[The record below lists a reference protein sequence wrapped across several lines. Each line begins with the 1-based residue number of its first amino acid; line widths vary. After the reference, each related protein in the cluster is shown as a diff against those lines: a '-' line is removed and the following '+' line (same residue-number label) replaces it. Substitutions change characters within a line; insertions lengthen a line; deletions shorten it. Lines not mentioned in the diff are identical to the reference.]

1 MYWGNFVNGKFDG
14 EGILMYTANDVHKR
28 VKYQGHWKDG
38 QREGHGTLRFKDGTE
53 FVGDFKH
60 DQFHGHGT
68 FTLIGENQSNFYN
81 EHWTNLHDRCL
92 GYSFVQDVEI
102 ETALKRW
109 LDNEIPPNGETY
121 EGRWENGCGEGIV
134 VRTSSEGKSI
144 STQKYSKGDLVNER
158 IWDSD
163 SSSSE
168 DEDYGACS
176 DSAPVYPN
184 PAYYHE
190 VCSNRCG
197 YYSDI
202 CNP

>member
-1 MYWGNFVNGKFDG
+1 MDY
-14 EGILMYTANDVHKR
+14 
-28 VKYQGHWKDG
+28 
-38 QREGHGTLRFKDGTE
+38 
-53 FVGDFKH
+53 
-60 DQFHGHGT
+60 FHGH
-68 FTLIGENQSNFYN
+68 
-81 EHWTNLHDRCL
+81 WDRD
-92 GYSFVQDVEI
+92 VQDVEI

-109 LDNEIPPNGETY
+109 LDNEIPPAGETL
-121 EGRWENGCGEGIV
+121 EGRWENGYFEGIFV
-134 VRTSSEGKSI
+134 LTSSEGKII

-176 DSAPVYPN
+176 DSELVYEGILNSPSLSDEVCYFRYG
-184 PAYYHE
+184 YYDE